1 MSHHHTDSRL
11 GLAIGAVMGLLNG
24 AITHNDVII
33 TVFLGII
40 GSTAGYFTTMFWNW
54 LSDRFKK

>member
-1 MSHHHTDSRL
+1 
-11 GLAIGAVMGLLNG
+11 MGLLNG